1 MIWISFGVGFLVG
14 GMAGGLVMALASVT
28 GRSSDQERVLD
39 AYWDGRHQERRATEL
54 LLQVDRE
61 PPAVKD

>member
-14 GMAGGLVMALASVT
+14 GTAGGLVMALASVT
-28 GRSSDQERVLD
+28 GRSSDQERVLE
-39 AYWDGRHQERRATEL
+39 AYWDGRHHERRAAES

-61 PPAVKD
+61 PVSVKD